1 MTNFYQSLETAFGS
15 RLDAP
20 ALILKD
26 RPDWNFQQLVSVVER
41 FAAVLCAQGVA
52 AGDRVM
58 AQVEKSPE
66 NLALYLATRK
76 VGGVYVPLNT
86 AYTVAELDYFVDDA
100 QPRLFVGTDIRVGV
114 SSFTLDGNGQGTLLE
129 AAAEVSASD

>member
-1 MTNFYQSLETAFGS
+1 MTNFYQSLQAAFES

-26 RPDWNFQQLVSVVER
+26 RPDWNYRQLVTAVDR
-41 FAAVLCAQGVA
+41 FAQVLLDSGVNPA
-52 AGDRVM
+52 DRVM

-66 NLALYLATRK
+66 NLALYLATLK
-76 VGGVYVPLNT
+76 VGAVYVPLNT

-100 QPRLFVGTDIRVGV
+100 QPRLFVGTDP
-114 SSFTLDGNGQGTLLE
+114 
-129 AAAEVSASD
+129 